1 MAAMQEDEAYASTT
15 SGLAAA
21 LQENQDLLDLAQEA
35 GHLGLFEWLVPAG
48 TLRLSP
54 KFLLLYGLPEF
65 DGLYQTWLKCI
76 FREDIPRLTD
86 LIDTA
91 FAEKARHSHAEFR
104 IVRPCDGGLRW
115 MEARNVIFYDAEG
128 RPVRV
133 VGVNVDVTERKRA
146 IAQLRSFTETLEE
159 RVHERTR
166 ELEAENEARRKAEEA
181 LRQAQKMDAVG
192 QLTGGVAHDF
202 NNLLTIIQGGLD
214 MIGRQISTLDGSPA
228 VSRILRGKDM
238 AIEGVRRAAKLTSR
252 LLAFARQQPLDPK
265 TIDPNKLVSGVCEL
279 LRRTLGE
286 AVLLETVLAGGLWR
300 THVDANQ
307 LENALVNL
315 AVNARDAMPGGGKM
329 TIETANCH
337 LDEAYVSGLT
347 ESVSVGQYVM
357 IAVADS
363 GLGMDRT
370 TLEKAFEPFFTTKG
384 VGKGTGLGLSQVY
397 GFVRQSAGHVRIYSE
412 LGEGTT
418 VKIYLPRHVG
428 AEEHATE
435 ISGPSDPIQA
445 VGAESILLV
454 EDDEALRAYGVEL
467 LNDLGYSVLAAANAA
482 GALEII
488 ERGHKIDL
496 LFTDVVMPGGMN
508 GRELANEAMR
518 RRPGLKVLFT
528 TGYTR
533 NAIVHQGRLD
543 PGLQMIGKPFTYQEL
558 GTRIRAILDCD

>member
-1 MAAMQEDEAYASTT
+1 V
-15 SGLAAA
+15 AAA
-21 LQENQDLLDLAQEA
+21 HQNDHELLDLAQEA
-35 GHLGLFEWLVPAG
+35 GNLGLFEWLVQAG
-48 TLRLSP
+48 TVRLSP
-54 KFLLLYGLPEF
+54 KFLSLYGLTDF
-65 DGLYQTWLKCI
+65 DGLYESWLKCV
-76 FREDIPRLTD
+76 FREDVLRIRD
-86 LIDTA
+86 LMDSA
-91 FAEKARHSHAEFR
+91 FVEKARHSHAEFR
-104 IVRPCDGGLRW
+104 IVRPADGGLRW
-115 MEARNVIFYDAEG
+115 IEARNVIFYDADG
-128 RPVRV
+128 RPMRV

-146 IAQLRSFTETLEE
+146 ITQLRAFTETLEE

-166 ELEAENEARRKAEEA
+166 ELEAENEARKKAEEA
-181 LRQAQKMDAVG
+181 LRQAQKMEAVG

-214 MIGRQISTLDGSPA
+214 MIGRQISTLDNSPA
-228 VSRILRGKDM
+228 VSRIVRGKDM
-238 AIEGVRRAAKLTSR
+238 AIEGVRRATKLTSR

-265 TIDPNKLVSGVCEL
+265 TTDANKLVSGICEL

-286 AVLLETVLAGGLWR
+286 AVSLETVLAGGLWR

-315 AVNARDAMPGGGKM
+315 AVNARDAMPNGGKM

-347 ESVSVGQYVM
+347 EPVSAGQFVM

-363 GLGMDRT
+363 GCGMDRS
-370 TLEKAFEPFFTTKG
+370 TLERAFEPFFTTKG

-397 GFVRQSAGHVRIYSE
+397 GFVRQSGGHVRIYSE

-418 VKIYLPRHVG
+418 AKIYLPRHVG
-428 AEEHATE
+428 AEEDSAE
-435 ISGPSDPIQA
+435 ISRPSAPIHA
-445 VGAESILLV
+445 IGAESILLV
-454 EDDEALRAYGVEL
+454 EDDDALRAYGVEL
-467 LNDLGYSVLAAANAA
+467 LNDLGYNALSAANAA

-488 ERGHKIDL
+488 DRGHKIDL

-508 GRELANEAMR
+508 GRELADEATR
-518 RRPGLKVLFT
+518 RRPGLKILFT

-543 PGLQMIGKPFTYQEL
+543 PGLQMIGKPYTYQEL
-558 GTRIRAILDCD
+558 GARIRALLDRE

>member
-1 MAAMQEDEAYASTT
+1 MQQEKTTASTPG
-15 SGLAAA
+15 GLAGA
-21 LQENQDLLDLAQEA
+21 LPDAQELLELAQEA
-35 GHLGLFEWLVPAG
+35 GHLGLLEWLVQTG

-54 KFLLLYGLPEF
+54 NFLSLYGLTEF
-65 DGLYQTWLKCI
+65 DGLYETWLKCI
-76 FREDIPRLTD
+76 FREDVPRIKD
-86 LIDTA
+86 LIDNA
-91 FAEKARHSHAEFR
+91 FAERARHSHAEFR

-115 MEARNVIFYDAEG
+115 IEARNVIFYDTQG
-128 RPVRV
+128 RAVRV

-146 IAQLRSFTETLEE
+146 LAQLRAFTETLEE

-214 MIGRQISTLDGSPA
+214 MIGRQTFALDNSPA
-228 VSRILRGKDM
+228 VTRIVRGKDM

-265 TIDPNKLVSGVCEL
+265 STDANKLVSGVCEL

-300 THVDANQ
+300 THVDSNQ

-315 AVNARDAMPGGGKM
+315 AVNARDAMPDGGRM

-337 LDEAYVSGLT
+337 LDEAYVGALT
-347 ESVSVGQYVM
+347 EPVSAGQYVM

-363 GLGMDRT
+363 GLGMDRS
-370 TLEKAFEPFFTTKG
+370 TLERAFEPFFTTKD
-384 VGKGTGLGLSQVY
+384 VGRGTGLGLSQVY

-428 AEEHATE
+428 ADEDPAE
-435 ISGPSDPIQA
+435 ISRPSDPIRA
-445 VGAESILLV
+445 IGAESVLLV
-454 EDDEALRAYGVEL
+454 EDDDALRAYGVEL
-467 LNDLGYSVLAAANAA
+467 LNELGYNVLAAANAA
-482 GALEII
+482 NALEII
-488 ERGHKIDL
+488 DRGHEIDL

-508 GRELANEAMR
+508 GRELADEAMR

-558 GTRIRAILDCD
+558 GTRIRAILDRE

>member
-1 MAAMQEDEAYASTT
+1 MQEERANPTI

-21 LQENQDLLDLAQEA
+21 LQENQELLDLAQEA
-35 GHLGLFEWLVPAG
+35 GHLGLFEWLVQAG

-54 KFLLLYGLPEF
+54 KSLSLYGLSEF
-65 DGLYQTWLKCI
+65 DGLYESWLKCI

-86 LIDTA
+86 LIDSA
-91 FAEKARHSHAEFR
+91 FAEKARHSRAEFR
-104 IVRPCDGGLRW
+104 IVRPGDGGLRW

-128 RPVRV
+128 RAVRV

-146 IAQLRSFTETLEE
+146 LAQLRAFTETLEE
-159 RVHERTR
+159 RVWERTR
-166 ELEAENEARRKAEEA
+166 ELEAENEARKKAEEA
-181 LRQAQKMDAVG
+181 LRQAQKMEAVG

-214 MIGRQISTLDGSPA
+214 MIGRQIATLDSSPA
-228 VSRILRGKDM
+228 MARVGRGKDM

-265 TIDPNKLVSGVCEL
+265 TTDANKLVSGICEL

-300 THVDANQ
+300 THVDGNQ

-315 AVNARDAMPGGGKM
+315 AVNARDAMPNGGKV

-337 LDEAYVSGLT
+337 LDEAYVRDLT
-347 ESVSVGQYVM
+347 EPLSAGQYVM

-363 GLGMDRT
+363 GMGMDRST
-370 TLEKAFEPFFTTKG
+370 VERAFEPFFTTKG

-397 GFVRQSAGHVRIYSE
+397 GFVHQSAGHVRIYSE
-412 LGEGTT
+412 PSEGTI
-418 VKIYLPRHVG
+418 VKIYLPRHRGV
-428 AEEHATE
+428 EEHPAE
-435 ISGPSDPIQA
+435 ISRPNDPIQA
-445 VGAESILLV
+445 IGAESILLV
-454 EDDEALRAYGVEL
+454 EDDDALRAYGLEL
-467 LNDLGYSVLAAANAA
+467 LNDLGYNVLAAANAA

-488 ERGHKIDL
+488 DRGHKIDL

-508 GRELANEAMR
+508 GRELADEAVR

-558 GTRIRAILDCD
+558 GTRIRAILDHE

>member
-1 MAAMQEDEAYASTT
+1 MAAMQDDEANASKI
-15 SGLAAA
+15 GLTAAHRGN
-21 LQENQDLLDLAQEA
+21 QELLDLAQEG
-35 GHLGLFEWLVPAG
+35 GHLGLFVGRVQAG

-54 KFLLLYGLPEF
+54 KFLSLYGLAEF

-76 FREDIPRLTD
+76 FREDIPRLID
-86 LIDTA
+86 LMDNA

-115 MEARNVIFYDAEG
+115 MEARNVNFYDAEG
-128 RPVRV
+128 RALRV

-146 IAQLRSFTETLEE
+146 IAQLRAFTETLED

-166 ELEAENEARRKAEEA
+166 ELEIENEARKKAEEA
-181 LRQAQKMDAVG
+181 LRQAQKMEAVG

-214 MIGRQISTLDGSPA
+214 MIGRQIGTFDHSPA
-228 VSRILRGKDM
+228 AGRIVRGKDM

-265 TIDPNKLVSGVCEL
+265 TIDANKLVSGVCEL

-300 THVDANQ
+300 IHADANQ

-315 AVNARDAMPGGGKM
+315 AVNARDAMPNGGKM

-337 LDEAYVSGLT
+337 LDEAYVGGLT
-347 ESVSVGQYVM
+347 EPVSVGQYVM

-363 GLGMDRT
+363 GLGMDRS
-370 TLEKAFEPFFTTKG
+370 TLERAFEPFFTTKG

-397 GFVRQSAGHVRIYSE
+397 GFVHQSAGHVRIYSE

-418 VKIYLPRHVG
+418 VKIYLPRHHGQEEQEEESDRSGGAHHAIG
-428 AEEHATE
+428 AET
-435 ISGPSDPIQA
+435 
-445 VGAESILLV
+445 VLVV
-454 EDDEALRAYGVEL
+454 EDD
-467 LNDLGYSVLAAANAA
+467 D
-482 GALEII
+482 
-488 ERGHKIDL
+488 
-496 LFTDVVMPGGMN
+496 
-508 GRELANEAMR
+508 
-518 RRPGLKVLFT
+518 
-528 TGYTR
+528 
-533 NAIVHQGRLD
+533 
-543 PGLQMIGKPFTYQEL
+543 
-558 GTRIRAILDCD
+558 

>member
-76 FREDIPRLTD
+76 FREDIPRLID

-533 NAIVHQGRLD
+533 NAIVHRGRLD

>member
-1 MAAMQEDEAYASTT
+1 MRQDKANALTPGSV
-15 SGLAAA
+15 AAA
-21 LQENQDLLDLAQEA
+21 HQNDHELLDLAQEA
-35 GHLGLFEWLVPAG
+35 GNLGLFEWLVQAG
-48 TLRLSP
+48 TVRLSP
-54 KFLLLYGLPEF
+54 KFLSLYGLTDF
-65 DGLYQTWLKCI
+65 DGLYESWLKCV
-76 FREDIPRLTD
+76 FREDVLRIRD
-86 LIDTA
+86 LMDSA
-91 FAEKARHSHAEFR
+91 FVEKARHSHAEFR
-104 IVRPCDGGLRW
+104 IVRPADGGLRW
-115 MEARNVIFYDAEG
+115 IEARNVIFYDADG
-128 RPVRV
+128 RPMRV

-146 IAQLRSFTETLEE
+146 ITQLRAFTETLEE

-166 ELEAENEARRKAEEA
+166 ELEAENEARKKAEEA
-181 LRQAQKMDAVG
+181 LRQAQKMEAVG

-214 MIGRQISTLDGSPA
+214 MIGRQISTLDNSPA
-228 VSRILRGKDM
+228 VSRIVRGKDM
-238 AIEGVRRAAKLTSR
+238 AIEGVRRATKLTSR

-265 TIDPNKLVSGVCEL
+265 TTDANKLVSGICEL

-286 AVLLETVLAGGLWR
+286 AVSLETVLAGGLWR

-315 AVNARDAMPGGGKM
+315 AVNARDAMPNGGKM

-347 ESVSVGQYVM
+347 EPVSAGQFVM

-363 GLGMDRT
+363 GCGMDRS
-370 TLEKAFEPFFTTKG
+370 TLERAFEPFFTTKG

-397 GFVRQSAGHVRIYSE
+397 GFVRQSGGHVRIYSE

-418 VKIYLPRHVG
+418 AKIYLPRHVG
-428 AEEHATE
+428 AEEDSAE
-435 ISGPSDPIQA
+435 ISRPSAPIHA
-445 VGAESILLV
+445 IGAESILLV
-454 EDDEALRAYGVEL
+454 EDDDALRAYGVEL
-467 LNDLGYSVLAAANAA
+467 LNDLGYNALSAANAA

-488 ERGHKIDL
+488 DRGHKIDL

-508 GRELANEAMR
+508 GRELADEATR
-518 RRPGLKVLFT
+518 RRPGLKILFT

-543 PGLQMIGKPFTYQEL
+543 PGLQMIGKPYTYQEL
-558 GTRIRAILDCD
+558 GARIRALLDRE